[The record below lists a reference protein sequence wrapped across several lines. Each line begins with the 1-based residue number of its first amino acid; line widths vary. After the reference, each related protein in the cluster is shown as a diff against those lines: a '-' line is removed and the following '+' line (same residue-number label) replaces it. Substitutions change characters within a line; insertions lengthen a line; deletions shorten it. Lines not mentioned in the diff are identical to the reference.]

1 MTVEEIF
8 AQVMRNFHY
17 TSDKELFQCAEY
29 WQTLDELELNGM
41 FGDCEDAA
49 AAFVHKLRENGHTAR
64 FVLCLTEDS
73 EAHLVA
79 ECEGMILDNRQT
91 RVEPLDRLNYK
102 WLACSG
108 DKPGMPWRRIDG
120 ITST

>member
-1 MTVEEIF
+1 MSADEIF

-17 TSDKELFQCAEY
+17 TPDKVLFQTEDY

-49 AAFVHKLRENGHTAR
+49 AAFVHKLREHGHTAR

-73 EAHLVA
+73 DAHLVA
-79 ECEGMILDNRQT
+79 ETEGMILDNRQT
-91 RVEPLDRLNYK
+91 QVLPLDRLNYR

-108 DKPGMPWRRIDG
+108 DHAGMPWRRIEG
-120 ITST
+120 IK

>member
-1 MTVEEIF
+1 MSADEIF

-17 TSDKELFQCAEY
+17 TPDKVLFQTEDY

-120 ITST
+120 VT